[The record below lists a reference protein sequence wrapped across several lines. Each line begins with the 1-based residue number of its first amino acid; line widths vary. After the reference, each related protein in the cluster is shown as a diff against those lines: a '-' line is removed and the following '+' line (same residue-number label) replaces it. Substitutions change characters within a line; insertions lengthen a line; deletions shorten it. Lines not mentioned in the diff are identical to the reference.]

1 MSRAG
6 KMKTSKKNVGRIFS
20 LVCWGVCTIIFSSG
34 EAQAITPAAPRC
46 TPLNFNISFGQEEEI
61 DITGRSLESDIASLS
76 ITNYEGIRCDGSYDR
91 QHSAGGFIVVQTGHP
106 SPLLVPSDMKK
117 SQISIADNGG
127 RVGLLSF
134 PTADKIGYN
143 PVKPH
148 VMPIVLKRKRPGLTE
163 VSISDLLGNGLTNN
177 ILTAYNEYD
186 RHNGSEPGNGITFDD
201 NKKLRLIYRP
211 TCSASVNNVD
221 FGVLNVGD
229 ILKGVTKQAA
239 IDINCND
246 LLLAYSIKV
255 TSDAGSDDNVIRS
268 ENNTVGYRLNW
279 GDLNN
284 TGLEPSLSSKAIE
297 LNNTLDNR
305 NDPTSTRFSI
315 PINITPVSRLSL
327 GNDIKPG
334 KADSVINIELQFK

>member
-1 MSRAG
+1 
-6 KMKTSKKNVGRIFS
+6 
-20 LVCWGVCTIIFSSG
+20 
-34 EAQAITPAAPRC
+34 
-46 TPLNFNISFGQEEEI
+46 
-61 DITGRSLESDIASLS
+61 
-76 ITNYEGIRCDGSYDR
+76 
-91 QHSAGGFIVVQTGHP
+91 
-106 SPLLVPSDMKK
+106 MKK
-117 SQISIADNGG
+117 SQISIADLGG

-163 VSISDLLGNGLTNN
+163 IRISDLLGSGLTNN
-177 ILTAYNEYD
+177 ILTAYNNYD
-186 RHNGSEPGNGITFDD
+186 WHNGSEPGNGITFDD

-221 FGVLNVGD
+221 FGELNVGD
-229 ILKGVTKQAA
+229 ILKGVTKQAI

-255 TSDAGSDDNVIRS
+255 TSNAGSDDNVIRS
-268 ENNTVGYRLNW
+268 KNNTVGYRLNW

-284 TGLEPSLSSKAIE
+284 TGLEPSFSSKEIE
-297 LNNTLDNR
+297 LNNAMDNR

-315 PINITPVSRLSL
+315 PINITPVSRLSF

>member
-1 MSRAG
+1 
-6 KMKTSKKNVGRIFS
+6 MKTSKKNVGRRIFS
-20 LVCWGVCTIIFSSG
+20 LACWGVCTIIFASG
-34 EAQAITPAAPRC
+34 EAQAISPVVPPAPRC

-61 DITGRSLESDIASLS
+61 DITGKSLESDIASLS
-76 ITNYEGIRCDGSYDR
+76 ITNYGGIRCDGSYDKP
-91 QHSAGGFIVVQTGHP
+91 HPAGGFVIVQTGR

-117 SQISIADNGG
+117 SQISIADLGG

-134 PTADKIGYN
+134 PTAVGIGYN

-163 VSISDLLGNGLTNN
+163 ISISDLLGSGFTNN
-177 ILTAYNEYD
+177 ILTAYNNYD
-186 RHNGSEPGNGITFDD
+186 WHNGSEPGNGITFDD

-229 ILKGVTKQAA
+229 ILKGVTKQAV

-268 ENNTVGYRLNW
+268 ENNTIGYRLNW

-284 TGLEPSLSSKAIE
+284 TGLDPSLSSKAIE
-297 LNNTLDNR
+297 LNNKLDNR

-315 PINITPVSRLSL
+315 PINITPVSRLSF